1 MSLRL
6 RRMAAPS
13 IAIAGFVCAVGL
25 ALNHPMGAAADSLPP
40 RPTRV
45 PALPTARQAP
55 GERVGV
61 IVLQVH
67 GWESQTHSVVQWQDP
82 TGSWHDVEGWQ
93 QALGATDTVQWSV
106 YPRDFGSGPFRWA
119 LFDGHTH
126 VLIAASPSFL
136 LPGDGGQ
143 IVHTISI
150 AAPPL
155 LSLP

>member
-25 ALNHPMGAAADSLPP
+25 AHDHPMGAA
-40 RPTRV
+40 T
-45 PALPTARQAP
+45 
-55 GERVGV
+55 GERVRV
-61 IVLQVH
+61 IVLQEQ

-82 TGSWHDVEGWQ
+82 TGNWHDVEGWQ
-93 QALGATDTVQWSV
+93 QALSATDTVRWSV
-106 YPRDFGSGPFRWA
+106 YLRDFGSGPFRWA
-119 LFDGHTH
+119 LFDGNTH

-136 LPGDGGQ
+136 LPGDGAQ
-143 IVHTISI
+143 IVHTLSI
-150 AAPPL
+150 ATPPL